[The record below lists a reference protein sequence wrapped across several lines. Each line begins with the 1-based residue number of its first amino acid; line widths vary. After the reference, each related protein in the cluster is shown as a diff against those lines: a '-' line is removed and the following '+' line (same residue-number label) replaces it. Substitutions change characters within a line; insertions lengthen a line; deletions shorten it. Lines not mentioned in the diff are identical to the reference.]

1 MRALVI
7 ALVIALVVIAGATAH
22 ADRDKSEKYFAAGAA
37 AYKQQSFAAAAEQ
50 FELAYKELA
59 LPEIAFSAAQAY
71 RRQYFV
77 DPKPEYVKRAVELYR
92 IYLDQ
97 VKSGGRVGDASDGVA
112 EMQRELDRL
121 TASGQKIGDVKR
133 DATRLAVSVEAP
145 GAKATLD
152 GKPIELFAPIVCAAG
167 PHTVEVTADGFAS
180 AKLARQVVEGTTE
193 LVDVPLEPLPAK
205 LTIHTDDGAAIAI
218 DGHTIGVAPLDAQPV
233 AAGPHVVAI
242 TRRGRVPVE
251 RTITLARGGSQ
262 TLDVPLAMTGRRKVV
277 PWLGLAAGVVAA
289 GAIATTIVAVH
300 YDNQMQSLDAERLS
314 TGITIDQL
322 GDYRRDVR
330 LRDDL
335 RDTAGILGGVAV
347 AAGLTTLA
355 LYYFDLPTLGER
367 ATAIVPAATPTSA
380 GITVSGR
387 F

>member
-1 MRALVI
+1 MRALIVMI
-7 ALVIALVVIAGATAH
+7 MLASVAY
-22 ADRDKSEKYFAAGAA
+22 ADRGKSEAFFAAGAA

-97 VKSGGRVGDASDGVA
+97 VKSGGRVGDASDGFA

-121 TASGQKIGDVKR
+121 TASGAHIVELGEVKR
-133 DATRLAVSVEAP
+133 DQTRLAVSVEAP

-167 PHTVEVTADGFAS
+167 PHVVEVTADGFAS
-180 AKLARQVVEGTTE
+180 AKLTRQVVDGATE
-193 LVDVPLEPLPAK
+193 LVDVTLEPLPAK
-205 LTIHTDDGAAIAI
+205 LTIQTEAGAAIAI
-218 DGHTIGVAPLDAQPV
+218 DGHTLGVAPLETQAV

-242 TRRGRVPVE
+242 TRRGRIPVE
-251 RTITLARGGSQ
+251 RTVTLTRGGSQ
-262 TLDVPLAMTGRRKVV
+262 SLDVALTMTGRRKIV
-277 PWLGLAAGVVAA
+277 PWLGLTAGVIAA

-300 YDNQMQSLDAERLS
+300 YDHGMQDLDAERLS
-314 TGITIDQL
+314 TGITVAQL
-322 GDYRRDVR
+322 ADYRRDVR

-335 RDTAGILGGVAV
+335 RDASYALGGAAI
-347 AAGLTTLA
+347 AAGVTALA
-355 LYYFDLPTLGER
+355 LYYFDLPTLGEHA
-367 ATAIVPAATPTSA
+367 ATIVPATTPTSA
-380 GITVSGR
+380 GVAITGR